1 MLDPAKIEDQ
11 TPYPL
16 DELIPDDP
24 VTFGSP
30 EMQGYR
36 LFSQGMK
43 EIFSE
48 LKKMSG
54 TRSVPLMITGKTGS
68 GKEVV
73 ARFMH
78 HEVDR
83 NQGEFIAVNCTNIN
97 QDMFESELFGYKKGA
112 FTGASTSGHEGYLS
126 QASEGTLFLDEI
138 GEINLNLQAKLL
150 RVLEEGEYYKL
161 GSAKKER
168 VNARL
173 VFASNRDLKT
183 MLKEGSLRED
193 LYYRLNVVGVE
204 VPELKDRK
212 EEIIPM
218 ACLFIERYNKEFQKQ
233 VRFIQGKVLK
243 FFYQYNWPGNIREL
257 KNLITQMMIF
267 MEGDTVRFD
276 HLQAKDEMD
285 RLQTLNLTEDYY
297 NARRSEEQ
305 IIQELIK
312 KPFNLEEFTLKV
324 VRQALYKFRGNK
336 AQTARFLGLKREQ
349 LYNRYRTDE

>member
-1 MLDPAKIEDQ
+1 MLDPTQIEDEAR
-11 TPYPL
+11 YPL
-16 DELIPDDP
+16 DDLIPGDP
-24 VTFGSP
+24 VVFGSQ
-30 EMQGYR
+30 EMQDYR
-36 LFSQGMK
+36 LFSQRMK
-43 EIFSE
+43 DLFSE

-54 TRSVPLMITGKTGS
+54 SRSVPLMITGKTGS

-83 NQGEFIAVNCTNIN
+83 NQGAFIAVNCTNIN
-97 QDMFESELFGYKKGA
+97 QEMFESELFGYKKGA
-112 FTGASTSGHEGYLS
+112 FTGASPSGHEGYLS

-150 RVLEEGEYYKL
+150 RMLEEGEYYKL
-161 GSAKKER
+161 GSAKKEK

-173 VFASNRDLKT
+173 VFASNRDLKN
-183 MLKEGSLRED
+183 MLKEGTLRED

-204 VPELKDRK
+204 VPELKERK

-218 ACLFIERYNKEFQKQ
+218 ACLFIERCNEEFQKK
-233 VRFIQGKVLK
+233 VSFIQGKVLK

-267 MEGDTVRFD
+267 MEGDTLRFN

-297 NARRSEEQ
+297 NTRRSEEQ

-324 VRQALYKFRGNK
+324 VRQTLQKFQGNK
-336 AQTARFLGLKREQ
+336 TQTARFLGLKREQ
-349 LYNRYRTDE
+349 LYNRYRTHE